1 MEAIELRDKVF
12 WVGAKDPDLR
22 VFDIIMRTEHGT
34 TYNSYLIKGQKN
46 ILIETVKVR
55 FSGEYL
61 ETLDS
66 LLQGEKLDYLIT
78 NHTEPDHS
86 GAIRNIIT
94 KYPDIQVIGTKP
106 AYIYLKAML
115 NEDLN
120 FKAVSNGEEMKLGD
134 KTFRFIVAPFLHWP
148 DTMFTYCIEDNILF
162 SGDFLGCHFCM
173 EKGLILNTDASDFLS
188 AFKYYFE
195 VIMGPF
201 KEHVL
206 KALDKIK
213 DLDIKMVCTSHGPVL
228 VEDIDKYMELYRQW
242 SQPYIRKSDRKYV
255 LIGYVSAYG
264 YTQTIAEALYKR
276 LSQNQ
281 SLDVD
286 LIDLSEYE
294 LDALKDRIENADG
307 ILIGSP
313 TFNQDAL
320 KPVWDALSVVCPI
333 NVRGRLAAAFG
344 SFGWSGEA
352 VKLIE
357 DRMTG
362 LKFKVVESGLRFNF
376 TPSDMDLQVT
386 EEFADK
392 FAELLTT

>member
-61 ETLDS
+61 EKLDS
-66 LLQGEKLDYLIT
+66 ILQGEKLDYLIT

-357 DRMTG
+357 DRMKG

>member
-1 MEAIELRDKVF
+1 MESIKLRDDVF

-22 VFDIIMRTEHGT
+22 VFDIIMETEFGT

-46 ILIETVKVR
+46 ILVETVKVR
-55 FSGEYL
+55 FGGEYL
-61 ETLDS
+61 EKLES
-66 LLQGEKLDYLIT
+66 MLQGEKLDYLIT

-86 GAIRNIIT
+86 GSVRNIIT
-94 KYPDIQVIGTKP
+94 KYPDIQVIGTRA

-120 FKAVSNGEEMKLGD
+120 FKVVSDGEELKLGD
-134 KTFRFIVAPFLHWP
+134 KTFKFILAPFLHWP
-148 DTMFTYCIEDNILF
+148 DTMFSYCIEDSILF
-162 SGDFLGCHFCM
+162 SGDFLGCHYCM
-173 EKGLILNTDASDFLS
+173 DHGKILNTDAGDFLS

-228 VEDIDKYMELYRQW
+228 VDDIDKYMTLYRQW
-242 SQPYIRKSDRKYV
+242 SQPSLKKSDRKYV

-264 YTQTIAEALYKR
+264 YTQTIAEALYEKLR
-276 LSQNQ
+276 QNQ

-286 LIDLSEYE
+286 LIDISEYKLE
-294 LDALKDRIENADG
+294 VLKDMIENADG
-307 ILIGSP
+307 VLIGSP

-320 KPVWDALSVVCPI
+320 KPVWDVLSVVCPI
-333 NVRGRLAAAFG
+333 NVRGTLAAAFG

-357 DRMTG
+357 DRMKG

-376 TPSDMDLQVT
+376 TPSDLDLQAT
-386 EEFADK
+386 SEFAEK
-392 FAELLTT
+392 FAEML

>member
-357 DRMTG
+357 DRMKG
-362 LKFKVVESGLRFNF
+362 LKFKVIESGLRFNF

>member
-1 MEAIELRDKVF
+1 
-12 WVGAKDPDLR
+12 
-22 VFDIIMRTEHGT
+22 
-34 TYNSYLIKGQKN
+34 
-46 ILIETVKVR
+46 
-55 FSGEYL
+55 
-61 ETLDS
+61 
-66 LLQGEKLDYLIT
+66 
-78 NHTEPDHS
+78 
-86 GAIRNIIT
+86 
-94 KYPDIQVIGTKP
+94 
-106 AYIYLKAML
+106 
-115 NEDLN
+115 
-120 FKAVSNGEEMKLGD
+120 
-134 KTFRFIVAPFLHWP
+134 
-148 DTMFTYCIEDNILF
+148 MFTYCIEDNILF

-357 DRMTG
+357 DRMKG

>member
-1 MEAIELRDKVF
+1 
-12 WVGAKDPDLR
+12 
-22 VFDIIMRTEHGT
+22 
-34 TYNSYLIKGQKN
+34 LIKGQKN

-61 ETLDS
+61 EKLDS

-86 GAIRNIIT
+86 GSVRNIIT
-94 KYPDIQVIGTKP
+94 KYPDIQVIGTRA

-120 FKAVSNGEEMKLGD
+120 FKVVSDGEEMKLGD
-134 KTFRFIVAPFLHWP
+134 KTFRFILAPFLHWP
-148 DTMFTYCIEDNILF
+148 DTLFSYCIEDNILF
-162 SGDFLGCHFCM
+162 SGDFLGCHFSM
-173 EKGLILNTDASDFLS
+173 ENGKILSTEAGDFQS
-188 AFKYYFE
+188 AFRYYFD

-213 DLDIKMVCTSHGPVL
+213 DMDIEMVATSHGPVL
-228 VEDIDKYMELYRQW
+228 NHDIDKYMALYRQW
-242 SQPYIRKSDRKYV
+242 SQPRLKKSDRKYV
-255 LIGYVSAYG
+255 FIGYVSAYG
-264 YTQTIAEALYKR
+264 YTQTIAEVLYER
-276 LSQNQ
+276 LKQNQ

-286 LIDLSEYE
+286 LVDISEYK
-294 LDALKDRIENADG
+294 LDALKDMIENADG
-307 ILIGSP
+307 VLIGSP

-344 SFGWSGEA
+344 SYGWSGEA
-352 VKLIE
+352 VKLLE
-357 DRMTG
+357 DRMKG

-376 TPSDMDLQVT
+376 TPSDLDLQT
-386 EEFADK
+386 TSEFADK
-392 FAELLTT
+392 FAEML